1 MTIIPILEGFLS
13 NFGIFEVL
21 RQIFSNNKNRIQ
33 NIYPSK
39 GTRVF
44 RFLKIFGIFFFLDF
58 SDLLGRLLRFLD
70 IFEIFCE
77 VSELS
82 FIFFHFYI
90 FAGINDI
97 YARKFFIYARK
108 KRINDQ

>member
-1 MTIIPILEGFLS
+1 MSVFYQILEFSKFLDKS
-13 NFGIFEVL
+13 FQTTKTEYKISI
-21 RQIFSNNKNRIQ
+21 RQRGQEFLD
-33 NIYPSK
+33 
-39 GTRVF
+39 F
-44 RFLKIFGIFFFLDF
+44 LRFLGSSFFLDF

-97 YARKFFIYARK
+97 YARKFLIYARK
-108 KRINDQ
+108 KSINEQ